1 MKWMIAAGVSALLL
15 SGCASVPSTRY
26 NSDWQGRPVRDVIEH
41 FGVPSQFGTVPDR
54 QWVVL
59 VYSRDTSYTVREAQ
73 GTFTGPKDGRLVH
86 EEYWGDVT
94 YNSNCEIRVAIDRA
108 RTVAQFAMKG
118 SNCGSLTLKPTKQ

>member
-15 SGCASVPSTRY
+15 SGCASTPSTRY
-26 NSDWQGRPVRDVIEH
+26 SSEWQGRPVRDVIEH
-41 FGVPSQFGTVPDR
+41 FGVPVQFGTVPHR

-59 VYSRDTSYTVREAQ
+59 VYSKDTSYTVREAQ

-94 YNSNCEIRVAIDRA
+94 YDRNCEIRVAINRA
-108 RTVAQFAMKG
+108 RTVEELVTTG
-118 SNCGSLTLKPTKQ
+118 SNCGSLKMKPIKQ